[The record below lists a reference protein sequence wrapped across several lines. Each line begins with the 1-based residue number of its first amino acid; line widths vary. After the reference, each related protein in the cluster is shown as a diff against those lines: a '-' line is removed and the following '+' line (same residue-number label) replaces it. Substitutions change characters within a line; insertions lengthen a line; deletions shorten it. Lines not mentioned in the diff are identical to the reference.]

1 MRRSNSGAAVTAIC
15 AFGFMLGAFAG
26 RTAAADEIDALV
38 CTVDGD
44 PAQLAT
50 GRIDSVT
57 GLLDAPVRIYSASAD
72 VVAGVDAYLGDEG
85 FFAVSDTAELPDGYA
100 LLAAS
105 VDLRF
110 DLKTFAL
117 GAASSNLWRW
127 DPAANPAVEF
137 VPVSGG
143 VTVAIQKSPTTFF
156 TATVTG
162 ADADVAGFTIDRT
175 SSAGAL
181 HKHLTLRVDDADPDL
196 GTIVPTGIYV
206 ISYVLSYPGAT
217 AEPSYLVINGGLG
230 AAGAEDVD
238 AALAWLESELFGTPE
253 CPGDVNGDAVVDL
266 SDLGIVLA
274 NWARSDATR
283 EDGDLDGDMDVD
295 LSDLGVVLSEF
306 LSPC

>member
-1 MRRSNSGAAVTAIC
+1 MKFPISHAGTTAACVFA
-15 AFGFMLGAFAG
+15 LVLSAFAD
-26 RTAAADEIDALV
+26 RAAAADEIDALV

-44 PAQLAT
+44 PAQIAT

-57 GLLDAPVRIYSASAD
+57 GELEAPIRLYSASAD

-85 FFAVSDTAELPDGYA
+85 FFAVSDDAELPAGYT

-110 DLKTFAL
+110 DLKSFTL
-117 GAASSNLWRW
+117 GAESSNLWRW
-127 DPAANPAVEF
+127 DPAAKPSVDFE
-137 VPVSGG
+137 PVSGDA
-143 VTVAIQKSPTTFF
+143 TVAIQKSPTTFF

-162 ADADVAGFTIDRT
+162 ADADVTGFTIDRT
-175 SSAGAL
+175 SSTGAL
-181 HKHLTLRVDDADPDL
+181 HKHLTLRVDDADADL

-230 AAGAEDVD
+230 AAGDEDVD
-238 AALAWLESELFGTPE
+238 AALAWLESELFGGPE
-253 CPGDVNGDAVVDL
+253 CPGDVNGDTVVDL

-274 NWARSDATR
+274 NWARTDATR
-283 EDGDLDGDMDVD
+283 ADGDLDGDMDVD